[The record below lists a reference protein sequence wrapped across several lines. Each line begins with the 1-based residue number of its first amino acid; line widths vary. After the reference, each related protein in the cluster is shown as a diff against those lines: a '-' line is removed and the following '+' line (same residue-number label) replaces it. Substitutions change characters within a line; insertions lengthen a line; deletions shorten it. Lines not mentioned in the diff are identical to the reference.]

1 MKISHIA
8 KFVIFLAS
16 SVALHVLGWQWMS
29 ARLPAMLP
37 MSAVVSAPV
46 RFIELASF
54 KPSATQAVGATQVAL
69 GPKKPTNLQDYTPAN
84 LANWLPPIDADRR
97 PDPTELDVLQAGTA
111 LVENFYTSS
120 EVDSPA
126 TPETDWPVGL
136 IEGLPSESTTRFRAL
151 TFEATITVWVGSSGR
166 IERIEVMQLQPE
178 SQKIKVSLEAMVGQT
193 VKPAM
198 LGGLAVANQRV
209 LKMWITQ

>member
-8 KFVIFLAS
+8 KFVIFLSS

-29 ARLPAMLP
+29 TRQPARLP
-37 MSAVVSAPV
+37 MSAAVSAQV

-54 KPSATQAVGATQVAL
+54 RPSATQTVGAARVVL
-69 GPKKPTNLQDYTPAN
+69 GPKKPINLQDYAPAN
-84 LANWLPPIDADRR
+84 LANWLPPIDTDRR

-111 LVENFYTSS
+111 LVENFYPSS
-120 EVDSPA
+120 EVDTPA
-126 TPETDWPVGL
+126 TPETDWPVGP
-136 IEGLPSESTTRFRAL
+136 IEGLSSESTTRFRAL
-151 TFEATITVWVGSSGR
+151 TFEATVTVWVGSSGR
-166 IERIEVMQLQPE
+166 IERIEVMQVQPE